1 MPCLVYTR
9 AGPET
14 SHLCT
19 SVMVP
24 TAMMTVDQ
32 QADKLTSLGAASPL
46 LGHLMTV
53 L

>member
-24 TAMMTVDQ
+24 TAMMILDQ
-32 QADKLTSLGAASPL
+32 ESDTLTSLGAAGPL
-46 LGHLMTV
+46 LGHLMTA